1 MGCGASICNKLR
13 AGSDHAT
20 PLLASDHQRGL
31 VTPPGSR
38 RTSRQAP
45 LVTNGKAFGL
55 KIDTGMTTREKAGL
69 AETPMGKAA
78 DEYKYYCPLCMMFFK
93 SIIELPCCKQ
103 STCAFCFGEYLQR
116 QLNANPDDVPLR
128 AEVSAVSIAGAD
140 LEVRLEHEP
149 EP

>member
-13 AGSDHAT
+13 AGSDHAA

-45 LVTNGKAFGL
+45 IVANGKAFGL

-78 DEYKYYCPLCMMFFK
+78 DEYKYYCPLCMMFFRNILDAYPPPRTPTEGLNA
-93 SIIELPCCKQ
+93 STRVQRFIECCPAPSTS
-103 STCAFCFGEYLQR
+103 STCLGH
-116 QLNANPDDVPLR
+116 PSTV
-128 AEVSAVSIAGAD
+128 
-140 LEVRLEHEP
+140 
-149 EP
+149 